1 MAKILKRVAR
11 PASGR
16 TTTVNRKTAETDIA
30 LTLAI
35 DGRGVGKIDTGV
47 AFFDHMLTLFA
58 KHGLTLAGSAFW
70 SPRSTL
76 AFEIGHSFGS

>member
-1 MAKILKRVAR
+1 MAKNSQRVA
-11 PASGR
+11 
-16 TTTVNRKTAETDIA
+16 TVTRKTAETNIV

-58 KHGLTLAGSAFW
+58 KHAVVAKAT
-70 SPRSTL
+70 R
-76 AFEIGHSFGS
+76 